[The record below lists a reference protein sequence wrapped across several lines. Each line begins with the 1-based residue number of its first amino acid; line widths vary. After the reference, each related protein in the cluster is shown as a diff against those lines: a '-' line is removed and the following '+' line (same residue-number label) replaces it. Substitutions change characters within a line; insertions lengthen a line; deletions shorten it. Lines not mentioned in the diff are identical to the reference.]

1 MATRE
6 NGFFQ
11 PHLQRLLQGFCP
23 FLKTLLGVIYLHLVL
38 MAKWQIAIDRGGT
51 FTDVWA
57 RELETNRVLTL
68 KLLSED
74 QEHYDDGPREA
85 IRRIIVCLT
94 LK

>member
-1 MATRE
+1 
-6 NGFFQ
+6 
-11 PHLQRLLQGFCP
+11 
-23 FLKTLLGVIYLHLVL
+23 

-57 RELETNRVLTL
+57 RELVSNRVLTL

-85 IRRIIVCLT
+85 IRRIIVNCFST
-94 LK
+94 IF